1 MDELI
6 KKISITEDGPEKNKL
21 LDELSSLHL
30 LNKKR
35 EEEKFQEIKKKEELE
50 LRLQEDIILQ
60 KYKSLFEKRMKAFD
74 YACPK
79 CGSLC
84 QDRIVTIGHHPYS
97 NTFSALFCT
106 NSGCDES
113 RQRGW
118 YDCDDTVGIDK
129 DRCVKKIYFN

>member
-1 MDELI
+1 MDELL
-6 KKISITEDGPEKNKL
+6 KKISITEDGPEKDKL

-35 EEEKFQEIKKKEELE
+35 EERLQEIKKKEELE
-50 LRLQEDIILQ
+50 LHQLEDIKLK

-74 YACPK
+74 WECPK
-79 CGSLC
+79 CKSLC
-84 QDRIVTIGHHPYS
+84 QDRIVMIGYHPYS

-106 NSGCDES
+106 NSGCAES
-113 RQRGW
+113 HQRGW